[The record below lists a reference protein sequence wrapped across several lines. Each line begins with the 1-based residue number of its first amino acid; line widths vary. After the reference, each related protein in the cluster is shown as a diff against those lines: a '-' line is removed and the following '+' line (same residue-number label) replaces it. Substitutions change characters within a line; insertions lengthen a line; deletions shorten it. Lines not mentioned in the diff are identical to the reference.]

1 MKKIINKD
9 YIKFVIIIML
19 IGIIVFLLK
28 KYGVFNCLSITN
40 IRKLKIVIGSFG
52 IIAPLIYICI
62 YIVAC
67 IVFLPGLP
75 ITVLGAIVFGPIM
88 GAIWTLIGATLGA
101 SLAFLIGRYAGRGM
115 VEKWVKGKEE
125 FEKIDEGVR
134 KQGWR
139 MLMITRLVPVFPFNL
154 QNFAYGLTK
163 IDFKTYVFVSAISMI
178 PGIIAFTFMA
188 GAIVSGEGIGKIS
201 VYIGIGAIFFVIIS
215 LIPKWIKK

>member
-1 MKKIINKD
+1 M
-9 YIKFVIIIML
+9 
-19 IGIIVFLLK
+19 
-28 KYGVFNCLSITN
+28 
-40 IRKLKIVIGSFG
+40 
-52 IIAPLIYICI
+52 
-62 YIVAC
+62 
-67 IVFLPGLP
+67 
-75 ITVLGAIVFGPIM
+75 
-88 GAIWTLIGATLGA
+88 IGATLGA